1 MKPHWRSTRLDRYL
15 ARELFFSTALV
26 FTALLFL
33 FSFFDL
39 IHELNDVGKG
49 NYALWRVAIFVA
61 LAMPSHAYELFPIAT
76 LIGTLYGLTTLA
88 QHSEITVMRSSGL
101 SRQRLAQAL
110 LRTGIGFVLGA
121 FILGELIMPLT
132 EENAQQWRLKAL
144 NNLVATQF
152 RSGIWIKD
160 KHSFINIREM
170 LPDNSLRDVRIYE
183 FDDHRRLKRISTA
196 HQATYLRDHLW
207 DLATVERT
215 LFSAQ
220 GVSVLHET
228 HVPWDSVLSP
238 QVMSTLLIEPEQMAL
253 WNLHSYIQHLRDNH
267 QQTLRF
273 EVAQWSKL
281 FYPFSILVMMMLA
294 LPFGL
299 QRPRAGAVGVRI
311 MLGIGLGL
319 GFYLS
324 NRLFSYLGQLNGWS
338 PITSTISPSLS
349 FLALALILGWW
360 GEKRA

>member
-1 MKPHWRSTRLDRYL
+1 MNLPWKSTRLDRYL
-15 ARELFFSTALV
+15 ARELFYSTALV
-26 FTALLFL
+26 FAALLFL

-49 NYALWRVAIFVA
+49 NYALWRAAIFVA
-61 LAMPSHAYELFPIAT
+61 LAMPGHAYELFPIAA

-88 QHSEITVMRSSGL
+88 QHSEITVMRTAGL

-110 LRTGIGFVLGA
+110 LRTGAGFVLAA
-121 FILGELIMPLT
+121 FILGELIMPMS

-144 NNLVATQF
+144 NNFVATQF

-160 KHSFINIREM
+160 KYSFINIHEI
-170 LPDNSLRDVRIYE
+170 LPDNSLRDIRMYE
-183 FDDHRRLKRISTA
+183 FDDQHRLKRISTA
-196 HQATYLRDHLW
+196 HQATHINGHQWVLGQ
-207 DLATVERT
+207 VERT
-215 LFSAQ
+215 LFSAK
-220 GVSVLHET
+220 GVSVVHED

-253 WNLHSYIQHLRDNH
+253 WNLHAYIRHLHDNH

-281 FYPFSILVMMMLA
+281 FYPFSILVMMLLA

-299 QRPRAGAVGVRI
+299 QRPRSGAVGVRI
-311 MLGIGLGL
+311 LMGIGLGL
-319 GFYLS
+319 AFYLC

-338 PITSTISPSLS
+338 PVTSTVAPSIS
-349 FLALALILGWW
+349 FLLLALVLGWW
-360 GEKRA
+360 SEKYA

>member
-1 MKPHWRSTRLDRYL
+1 MTLPWRPTRLDRYL
-15 ARELFFSTALV
+15 ARELLYSTALV

-33 FSFFDL
+33 FSFFDF

-49 NYALWRVAIFVA
+49 NYALWRAAIFVA
-61 LAMPSHAYELFPIAT
+61 LAIPGHAYELFPIAA

-88 QHSEITVMRSSGL
+88 QHSEITVMRTAGM

-110 LRTGIGFVLGA
+110 MRTGALFVVVA
-121 FILGELIMPLT
+121 FILGELIMPLS

-160 KHSFINIREM
+160 KRSFVNIREI
-170 LPDNSLRDVRIYE
+170 LPDNSLHDIRIFE
-183 FDDHRRLKRISTA
+183 FDDHHRLQRISTA
-196 HQATYLRDHLW
+196 HQGRYLDNHMW
-207 DLATVERT
+207 DLVEVERT
-215 LFSAQ
+215 LFTNP
-220 GVSVLHET
+220 GVSVIHEN
-228 HVPWDSVLSP
+228 HVHWDSVLSP

-253 WNLHSYIQHLRDNH
+253 WNLHAYIQHLRDNH

-273 EVAQWSKL
+273 EVAQWSKF
-281 FYPFSILVMMMLA
+281 FYPFSILVMMLLA

-319 GFYLS
+319 AFYLS
-324 NRLFSYLGQLNGWS
+324 NRLFSYMGQLNGWS
-338 PITSTISPSLS
+338 PISSTAAPSLS
-349 FLALALILGWW
+349 FLVLALLLGWW
-360 GEKRA
+360 SEKRA

>member
-1 MKPHWRSTRLDRYL
+1 MIARWLGTRLDRYL
-15 ARELFFSTALV
+15 AREILYSTALV
-26 FTALLFL
+26 FSALLFL

-49 NYALWRVAIFVA
+49 QYALWRVGIFVA
-61 LAMPSHAYELFPIAT
+61 LALPGHAYELFPIAA

-88 QHSEITVMRSSGL
+88 QHSEITVMRSSGM

-110 LRTGIGFVLGA
+110 LRTGAGFVLCA
-121 FILGELIMPLT
+121 IVLGELIMPLT
-132 EENAQQWRLKAL
+132 EESAQQWRLKAL
-144 NNLVATQF
+144 NNLVATEF

-160 KHSFINIREM
+160 KHSFINIHEM
-170 LPDNSLRDVRIYE
+170 LPDNSLHDVRIYE

-196 HQATYLRDHLW
+196 HQATYLKDHLW
-207 DLATVERT
+207 DLAEVERT
-215 LFSAQ
+215 LFNAQ
-220 GVSVLHET
+220 GVSVIHEE
-228 HVPWDSVLSP
+228 HVQWDSVLSP

-253 WNLHSYIQHLRDNH
+253 WNLHAYIRHLYDNH

-273 EVAQWSKL
+273 EVAQWSKI
-281 FYPFSILVMMMLA
+281 FYPFSILVMMLLA

-338 PITSTISPSLS
+338 PIVSTAAPSIAFLI
-349 FLALALILGWW
+349 LALVLGWW
-360 GEKRA
+360 GEKHA